1 MLASWTDEWMNT
13 GGKALSTRSRQYH
26 AGLPMR
32 GACSF
37 YKPHW
42 TQRGKGKKMS
52 TGEKVG
58 RRWDGWLFLEH
69 RLRTGYLIAFIFF
82 T

>member
-13 GGKALSTRSRQYH
+13 GGKALSTRSQQYH

-42 TQRGKGKKMS
+42 IQRGKGKKMF

-58 RRWDGWLFLEH
+58 RRWGEGGMAGYFLSIDYA
-69 RLRTGYLIAFIFF
+69 LGI
-82 T
+82 